1 MFLTVKIALPEARRG
16 SANDL
21 RKILSI
27 KRCMT
32 V

>member
-1 MFLTVKIALPEARRG
+1 MLLMLKIALPEARRG
-16 SANDL
+16 NANDL